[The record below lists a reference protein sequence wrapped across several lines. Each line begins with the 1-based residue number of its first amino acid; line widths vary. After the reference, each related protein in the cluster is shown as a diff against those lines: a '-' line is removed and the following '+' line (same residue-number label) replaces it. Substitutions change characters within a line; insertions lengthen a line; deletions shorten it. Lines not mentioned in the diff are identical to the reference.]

1 MPIAGKSTADSL
13 RFRRVLTVVA
23 ACALVTGCA
32 TGGVRTAAVRLP
44 ATYEAAQPQ
53 QTAPAAALDQWWI
66 LYNDPQLSDLVG
78 QALANSPDAKDA
90 AAKLDQ
96 ARAVRQG
103 ALDAYNPQGALSA
116 SASKS
121 KYSLMDP
128 GAGSAA
134 ALSNLGGL
142 GAGGV
147 GGANLAASESYS
159 LGFNVSWELDLFG
172 RRRAARRSADAEL
185 RNAEFTYDATR
196 WSLAANVA
204 DSLFQA
210 RGLAIQLDQAN
221 ETLRI
226 ERELYTVSKARVDH
240 GLAPSSDTA
249 QTESNVQSA
258 QAQAE
263 ALGAQLNAARRQLLL
278 LIGRGVDPLA
288 SLPVPATVGA
298 PPPVPAALPGEL
310 LVRRPDVR
318 EARERVESAAG
329 RLTLNQRALLPT
341 FTLSPGVG
349 ILQQGSSVADRLSFW
364 SLAASAAMPIL
375 DRPRL
380 LSVVRQQRDV
390 AEQAVI
396 AYEKSVQTAYGEAES
411 AFGYYDSD
419 KRRVT
424 LLTSAEKNA
433 SFAYQAKQAGYRR
446 GLNDLQTA
454 LNAEAAWRQARL
466 ALASA
471 QVTLM
476 QRSVQ
481 VFKALGG
488 GWSPD
493 TPVPAL
499 VSHAPDVAAGA
510 AG

>member
-1 MPIAGKSTADSL
+1 MPVRGKSIVDSRWPFGL
-13 RFRRVLTVVA
+13 AIAVA
-23 ACALVTGCA
+23 LGALVSGCA
-32 TGGVRTAAVRLP
+32 TGGVRSADVRLP
-44 ATYEAAQPQ
+44 AAYEAAQPQ
-53 QTAPAAALDQWWI
+53 QTAPAAALDQWWT
-66 LYNDPQLSDLVG
+66 LYNDPQLTDLIR

-90 AAKLDQ
+90 ASKLDQ
-96 ARAVRQG
+96 ARAVRQS
-103 ALDAYNPQGALSA
+103 ALNAYNPQGGLSA
-116 SASKS
+116 SASRS

-128 GAGSAA
+128 SAASAA
-134 ALSNLGGL
+134 ALSNQGN
-142 GAGGV
+142 GAGGF
-147 GGANLAASESYS
+147 GAVSLGSNESYS

-185 RNAEFTYDATR
+185 RNAQFTYDATR

-210 RGLAIQLDQAN
+210 RGLAIQQDQAN

-226 ERELYTVSKARVDH
+226 ERQLYASSKARVDH

-263 ALGAQLNAARRQLLL
+263 ALGAQLSASRRQLLL
-278 LIGRGVDPLA
+278 LIGRGIDPLA
-288 SLPVPATVGA
+288 SLPVPSAVGA
-298 PPPVPAALPGEL
+298 PPPVPTALPAEL

-329 RLTLNQRALLPT
+329 KLTLNQRALLPT

-349 ILQQGSSVADRLSFW
+349 IQQQGSSVADRLSFW
-364 SLAASAAMPIL
+364 SLAASAALPVL

-380 LSVVRQQRDV
+380 LSLVRQQRDV

-396 AYEKSVQTAYGEAES
+396 AYEKSVQTAYGDAES

-419 KRRVT
+419 KRRVA
-424 LLTSAEKNA
+424 LLTAAENNA
-433 SFAYQAKQAGYRR
+433 RFAYQAKQEGYRR
-446 GLNDLQTA
+446 GLIDLQTA

-466 ALASA
+466 SLASA
-471 QVTLM
+471 QITLM

-493 TPVPAL
+493 
-499 VSHAPDVAAGA
+499 DVASAARPGA